1 MSRLIILISLVIIT
15 TCSSLAQSVYHLSK
29 TKRVSPAVVRLG
41 PSTTFMRNGL
51 SRQEVVKLLGEPFS
65 TVETMDGN
73 AVVTTCV
80 FHRSGDRI
88 LIAQFRDDV
97 LIASRLQTSGV
108 LAQTRLSS

>member
-1 MSRLIILISLVIIT
+1 MNRFLISMSLVVIT
-15 TCSSLAQSVYHLSK
+15 ACSTLAQSVYHVTK
-29 TKRVSPAVVRLG
+29 TRRVSPAVVRLG
-41 PSTTFMRNGL
+41 PTTTFMRNGL

-108 LAQTRLSS
+108 LAQTRLGT

>member
-1 MSRLIILISLVIIT
+1 MSRLIILISLVVIT
-15 TCSSLAQSVYHLSK
+15 ACSTLAQSVYRVSK
-29 TKRVSPAVVRLG
+29 IKRVSPAVVRLG
-41 PSTTFMRNGL
+41 PSTTFLRNGL
-51 SRQEVVKLLGEPFS
+51 SRQEVAKLLGEPFS

-73 AVVTTCV
+73 AVVTTSV